1 MPPPWGP
8 PRTQENSRRLSSVGT
23 TRVDCSRRAPDAG
36 YRLAALEAASPPG
49 QPVLEDSIA
58 GPPDQGGLAAGAA
71 GVFVS
76 ADPAGQV
83 AGIDVLEAGRLADAS
98 GPKQALWGGVV
109 GVLHLV
115 LLVERRHVPGDAG

>member
-49 QPVLEDSIA
+49 QPVLEDSISD
-58 GPPDQGGLAAGAA
+58 PPDQGGLAASAA

-76 ADPAGQV
+76 ADSAGEV
-83 AGIDVLEAGRLADAS
+83 AGIDVLEPRRLADAS
-98 GPKQALWGGVV
+98 GPMQEVWGGVV
-109 GVLHLV
+109 AVLHLV
-115 LLVERRHVPGDAG
+115 ILV